1 LAASTFSFGALNR
14 ARLSENNFLA
24 LLWRERI
31 KVRVMQAEFALTL
44 ALSQDG
50 RGKSYA

>member
-1 LAASTFSFGALNR
+1 LNR

-31 KVRVMQAEFALTL
+31 KVRVVLAEFALTL
-44 ALSQDG
+44 ALSRHG
-50 RGKSYA
+50 RGKFYAW